1 MRAELTGLAAFKGV
15 LFDLDGVLT
24 PTAEVHMRAWRRTF
38 EELFNDFDGVR
49 PYTDADYFMFLDGK
63 KRFDGVSSL
72 LHDRDIEMPWG
83 EESDGAT
90 VLSVCGVGNRKN
102 ELFNETLRAE
112 GIAPYPGSRKFLDYV
127 LQLGLKVAVVSSSR
141 NAPEVLGMAGLAEVF
156 PVMVDGTLAGALG
169 LASKPA
175 GDMFVHGAQALALSP
190 SECFAVEDA
199 VSGIQA
205 AKAAKCGLI
214 IGVDR
219 GVGAATLLQA
229 GADRVVKD
237 LADLIP
243 QSDATVVAEGA

>member
-38 EELFNDFDGVR
+38 EELFADFDGVR
-49 PYTDADYFMFLDGK
+49 PYIDADYYNFLDGK
-63 KRFDGVSSL
+63 KRFDGVASL
-72 LHDRDIEMPWG
+72 LRDRDIEMPWG
-83 EESDGAT
+83 EDTDEAT

-102 ELFNETLRAE
+102 ILFNEMLRSE
-112 GIAPYPGSRKFLDYV
+112 GIAPYPGSRKFVDYV
-127 LQLGLKVAVVSSSR
+127 LGLGLKVAVVSSSR
-141 NAPEVLGMAGLAEVF
+141 NAAEVLGMSGLAELF
-156 PVMVDGTLAGALG
+156 PVTVDGALASSLG

-175 GDMFVHGAQALALSP
+175 ADMFVHGAQALELSP
-190 SECFAVEDA
+190 GECFAVEDA

-205 AKAAKCGLI
+205 AKAARCGLVI
-214 IGVDR
+214 AVDR
-219 GVGAATLLQA
+219 GVGAAVLLQA

-243 QSDATVVAEGA
+243 QTDATVVAEGA